1 MPILGTIAS
10 SRLTTVPDGAELIST
25 QDVSGV
31 GTITFSSLNTYTQ
44 YDHLELHWNLN
55 TTAGL
60 YLRMRFNGDTGG
72 TTDYIAKDTITN
84 YTSGSSPAVSSGD
97 YPGGNTSGNRIGDA
111 PLPRVSDA
119 SPGVTVGY
127 CLLPMF
133 NASLWHSYLA
143 QGSGARYV
151 GGSANSPFVETFGGQ
166 WNQATP
172 ITSIRFYMNS
182 GSWSTGSTVSLYGWR
197 NT

>member
-1 MPILGTIAS
+1 MPILGVIAS

-25 QDVSGV
+25 QNVSGV
-31 GTITFSSLNTYTQ
+31 GTVTFSSLNTYTQ

-72 TTDYIAKDTITN
+72 SSDYIAKNTIAN
-84 YTSGSSPAVSSGD
+84 YNGSNNAVVSAGD
-97 YPGGNTSGNRIGDA
+97 YPGGNTSANRIGDA
-111 PLPRVSDA
+111 PLPRTADA
-119 SPGVTVGY
+119 TPGVTTGY

-143 QGSGARYV
+143 QGGGARYV
-151 GGSANSPFVETFGGQ
+151 GGQANAPYVETFGGQ
-166 WNQATP
+166 WAQATP
-172 ITSIRFYMNS
+172 ITSLRFYMNS
-182 GSWSTGSTVSLYGWR
+182 NTWSTGSTVSLYGWR